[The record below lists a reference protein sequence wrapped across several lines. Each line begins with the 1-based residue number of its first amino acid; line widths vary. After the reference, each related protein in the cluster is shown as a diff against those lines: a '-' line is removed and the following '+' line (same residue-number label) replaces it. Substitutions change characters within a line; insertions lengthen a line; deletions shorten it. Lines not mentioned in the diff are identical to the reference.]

1 MTVDMKLA
9 FLLPVLLITLSAC
22 SSDDEAPQGA
32 STGGASGA
40 GATGGSGGNATG
52 GTAGTGNSGNAGGT
66 GGAAAEAGPDADP
79 GPLCNP
85 PAEPNSFYTLEA
97 QSLDRFD
104 PVSMCEFRDKVV
116 LVVNIAAKCG
126 YTPQLGGLATLQSQ
140 YLDQGLVVLGFY
152 TNQFAN
158 QAGSEEER
166 LVCEENY
173 GVNFEVFDLINVN
186 PPDEHPIF
194 TWFKSQEGYAGDVQW
209 NFEKFLVSRD
219 GRLIGRWPSTVTPSS
234 SVLTGA
240 IEAALTEG

>member
-1 MTVDMKLA
+1 MTGSMRFV
-9 FLLPVLLITLSAC
+9 FLLPVLLITLGGC
-22 SSDDEAPQGA
+22 NSDDDNAQGA
-32 STGGASGA
+32 NAAGASGS

-52 GTAGTGNSGNAGGT
+52 GTAGTGGASGT
-66 GGAAAEAGPDADP
+66 GGATAEAGPDAEP
-79 GPLCNP
+79 EPKCNP
-85 PAEPNSFYTLEA
+85 PAEPGSFYALEA

-194 TWFKSQEGYAGDVQW
+194 TWFKSQDGYAGNVQW
-209 NFEKFLVSRD
+209 NFEKFLLSRD
-219 GRLIGRWPSTVTPSS
+219 GRLVGRWSSTVLPSS
-234 SVLTGA
+234 SDLTGA
-240 IEAALTEG
+240 IEAELTAN

>member
-1 MTVDMKLA
+1 MTGHMRIA
-9 FLLPVLLITLSAC
+9 FLFPVLLLTLAGC
-22 SSDDEAPQGA
+22 SSNDDDPQGA
-32 STGGASGA
+32 NAAGASGS

-52 GTAGTGNSGNAGGT
+52 GTAGTGGSGGP
-66 GGAAAEAGPDADP
+66 AAEAGPDAEP
-79 GPLCNP
+79 EPACNP
-85 PAEPNSFYTLEA
+85 PADPGSFYALEA

-116 LVVNIAAKCG
+116 LIVNIAAKCG
-126 YTPQLGGLATLQSQ
+126 YTPQLGGLAALQSQ

-186 PPDEHPIF
+186 PPDEHPVF
-194 TWFKSQEGYAGDVQW
+194 TWFKNQDGYAGDVQW

-219 GRLIGRWPSTVTPSS
+219 GRLLGRWSSTVLPSS
-234 SVLTGA
+234 SDLTGA
-240 IEAALTEG
+240 IEAALTDG